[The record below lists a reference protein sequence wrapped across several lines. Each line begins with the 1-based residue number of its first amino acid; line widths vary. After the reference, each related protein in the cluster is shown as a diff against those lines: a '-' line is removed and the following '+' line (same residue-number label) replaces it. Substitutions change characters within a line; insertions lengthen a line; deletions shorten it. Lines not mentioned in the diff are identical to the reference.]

1 MDSLDPGIVTCL
13 AVRFLYNIGIG
24 LAGISIAVFALV
36 AIIRTHA
43 FIKWRNYVDAGRP
56 R

>member
-1 MDSLDPGIVTCL
+1 MDQLDPGILTCL

-36 AIIRTHA
+36 GISRAHA
-43 FIKWRNYVDAGRP
+43 FIKWRDYVDAGRP